1 MANEPALYARM
12 EMRVAQAEKQ
22 MAKFAKQLDGEMGN
36 MERRTNKAAKNM
48 ESSLSR
54 GFSKMKGIVAEF
66 GKGLF
71 AGIAAGG
78 VVGLAASVQAVTKSF
93 ADLGREAQTAGIKV
107 EDFQKWRYVA
117 DQNRIG
123 IDAMIDAFKEL
134 NIRGDEYA
142 KTGKG
147 GGADAFAQIGMSPAE
162 VKQRLKDPSALLLEI
177 IDRTRR
183 LKDTAAGVR
192 IFDELLGGQ
201 GGEQFTRLIEQGRE
215 GITATLNEAEKMGA
229 VFDAEFIK
237 KADEI
242 DKAFNRLATTM
253 GTAVKGAIVE
263 AATALQGFLSSWQGM
278 ENKTLSGIN
287 AELDTLTKRREQLLA
302 QKGGWEDSVLGVV
315 GKDAATELKAVDEQM
330 ARLQARKDELTAV
343 KLETI
348 TIEPPVKPYIPPD
361 TTKKGKSDEEKAR
374 DRAAKAA
381 ERERK
386 AVTDLIKDLQF
397 EASLVGKT
405 ALEKEKLT
413 ALRHAGAAATA
424 AEKAQIEQLVEST
437 YKANEAFDKQRAA
450 IEEINDAGREFAGTL
465 VDGLLSG
472 AKATDVLSDALKGLA
487 SRFLNS
493 GLDALF
499 NGLTG
504 GGKTSFLS
512 GIIPGFASGGY
523 TGGGGKNVPAGVV
536 HKGEYVFDQE
546 AVRKAGGPAALE
558 AMRRGLKG
566 YANGGA
572 VGMPTISA
580 PRMPSLA
587 GMSQTN
593 NNTQNN
599 TPTINVNVSGAN
611 GNAEITAMVQ
621 EGVSRGIDAWKKSS
635 DFKARAWAQADTRVK
650 NPRLRNW

>member
-1 MANEPALYARM
+1 
-12 EMRVAQAEKQ
+12 
-22 MAKFAKQLDGEMGN
+22 
-36 MERRTNKAAKNM
+36 
-48 ESSLSR
+48 
-54 GFSKMKGIVAEF
+54 
-66 GKGLF
+66 
-71 AGIAAGG
+71 
-78 VVGLAASVQAVTKSF
+78 
-93 ADLGREAQTAGIKV
+93 
-107 EDFQKWRYVA
+107 
-117 DQNRIG
+117 
-123 IDAMIDAFKEL
+123 
-134 NIRGDEYA
+134 
-142 KTGKG
+142 
-147 GGADAFAQIGMSPAE
+147 
-162 VKQRLKDPSALLLEI
+162 
-177 IDRTRR
+177 
-183 LKDTAAGVR
+183 
-192 IFDELLGGQ
+192 
-201 GGEQFTRLIEQGRE
+201 
-215 GITATLNEAEKMGA
+215 
-229 VFDAEFIK
+229 
-237 KADEI
+237 
-242 DKAFNRLATTM
+242 M

-263 AATALQGFLSSWQGM
+263 AATALQGFLSSWQNL
-278 ENKTLSGIN
+278 EDKSLSGIN

-330 ARLQARKDELTAV
+330 ARLQTRKDELTAV
-343 KLETI
+343 KLDTI

-361 TTKKGKSDEEKAR
+361 TTKKGKSDEEKTR

-450 IEEINDAGREFAGTL
+450 IDEINDAGREFAGTL

-558 AMRRGLKG
+558 AIRRGLKG

-599 TPTINVNVSGAN
+599 KPTINVNLSGAN
-611 GNAEITAMVQ
+611 GNAEIMAMVQ
-621 EGVSRGIDAWKKSS
+621 EGVSRGIEAWQGTTQ
-635 DFKARAWAQADTRVK
+635 FTLAVGRGAQMAQRKGMVRR
-650 NPRLRNW
+650 P